1 MGGKSVLASDVGL
14 GPATT
19 PATRT
24 LWNKLGWSVA
34 TQVLVRITT
43 FGQGVVMAHL
53 LFPKDFGTYAVAL
66 SAIAILLAINDAGII
81 NAVIRW
87 PGSLREVT
95 PTAASVVL
103 VVSSVAFVLAQVFA
117 ASFARAFGVP
127 SATSVVRL
135 VSVVVMIDALCA
147 VPSAL
152 MFRQFRIRARL
163 VAELAGLF
171 ANAAI
176 ALTLALTHHGVFS
189 IAWGRIGGSVVT
201 SALILV
207 QSKHRPRPGFDRRI
221 ARALLG
227 FGVPLSAASLLE
239 GVLLNADNVII
250 GRHFRD
256 PAMLGAYV
264 LAFNFASWPV
274 NMLTQSVN
282 RISIP
287 AFASLQHNRR
297 ELQRVLS
304 RSLALMVVPAG
315 ISAVLLSLLARPAVR
330 VVYGARWAEAI
341 GPLRVLAL
349 VGGVRVLINLG
360 QDALVAMGYSRDALR
375 LKLVWLVALVPLL
388 AIGVRND
395 SLRGVALAHLA
406 GAGAIVLPITLW
418 LLVAR
423 AGIDLRDV
431 ARQSARPLL
440 AGVLSWVVSALLL
453 NSTEWGAP
461 RSMAAVVSIV
471 LVIYLLVAGRHMRS
485 LLGGSALPPAGADDA
500 PFREGPYAKALEA
513 SPTTDHGWDST

>member
-1 MGGKSVLASDVGL
+1 MASDAGL

-19 PATRT
+19 PATRS
-24 LWNKLGWSVA
+24 LWSKLGWSVV
-34 TQVLVRITT
+34 TQVLVRFTT

-53 LFPKDFGTYAVAL
+53 LFPKDFGKYAVAL
-66 SAIAILLAINDAGII
+66 SAVAVLLAINDAGII

-87 PGSLREVT
+87 PGALHEVT
-95 PTAASVVL
+95 STASGI
-103 VVSSVAFVLAQVFA
+103 VLAFSTVTFVVAQIFA
-117 ASFARAFGVP
+117 APFSRAAGVP

-135 VSVVVMIDALCA
+135 VSLVVMIDAICA

-152 MFRQFRIRARL
+152 MFRQFRVQARL
-163 VAELAGLF
+163 VAEVSGLLA
-171 ANAAI
+171 NTAI
-176 ALTLALTHHGVFS
+176 ALSLALTHHGVFS
-189 IAWGRIGGSVVT
+189 IAWGRIGGAAVT
-201 SALILV
+201 SAIILI
-207 QSKHRPRPGFDRRI
+207 QSPHRPRPGFDRHV
-221 ARALLG
+221 ARSLLA

-287 AFASLQHNRR
+287 AFASLQHNRQ

-304 RSLALMVVPAG
+304 RALALMVVPAG

-330 VVYGARWAEAI
+330 AVYGAKWANAI
-341 GPLRVLAL
+341 GPLRVLAF
-349 VGGVRVLINLG
+349 VGGVRVIINLS

-375 LKLVWLVALVPLL
+375 LKIIWLFALVPLL
-388 AIGVRND
+388 VIGVRTD
-395 SLRGVALAHLA
+395 SLRGVGIAHLI

-418 LLVAR
+418 MLRVR
-423 AGIDLRDV
+423 AGVDLVDV
-431 ARQSARPLL
+431 ARQAARPML
-440 AGVLSWVVSALLL
+440 AGVVSWVVSAALLTQ
-453 NSTEWGAP
+453 TEWGAP
-461 RSMAAVVSIV
+461 KSMAAVTALV
-471 LVIYLLVAGRHMRS
+471 LLTYLLIVGPQLRS
-485 LLGGSALPPAGADDA
+485 LLGRSALARSAASEPSIPAQQPNEAADHT
-500 PFREGPYAKALEA
+500 PL
-513 SPTTDHGWDST
+513 TDHS